1 MFVSSYSTYIDTSTT
16 KRVQNERDD
25 TEKKVS
31 KSSYNT
37 KLTQNINKNVSS
49 KSDIPLN
56 YISDYKALN
65 NRQKLS
71 EQDPELSKSTS
82 RFTKLSSMDSAS
94 VAYTDNSKMFSLVQ
108 KPKQA
113 IDQTPKLDKN
123 LSEPAQEKQ
132 ESVIRKQMI
141 NTYVS
146 NENYYKITAA

>member
-37 KLTQNINKNVSS
+37 KLTQNINKDVSS

-94 VAYTDNSKMFSLVQ
+94 VAYTDNSKIFSLVQ
-108 KPKQA
+108 KPKQT